1 MKRRSQLYVPGINE
15 RMILKSLEI
24 PADSIIFDL
33 EDSVPPED
41 KEKARELLKRSLSAY
56 SWKGKELCVRINQ
69 LTTKD
74 GLRDL
79 LFVSDLPIDV
89 VLIPKAEGSLDFV
102 HKVTG
107 KLLEP
112 IVETPRGLMEIEDLV
127 RSEGVVAISY
137 GAADLALH
145 AQGEIRGYEG
155 NIYVMTRVAT
165 SARAYDVDPVDK
177 VYFDL
182 KNAEGFRTEARTARS
197 LGFSGK
203 QVIHPSQVEI
213 ANSVFSPSREELEW
227 YREIVESY
235 ERAMKEGRG
244 AIRLRDQLVDQV
256 HYKIAKR
263 YLKDYANTE

>member
-15 RMILKSLEI
+15 RMIVKSLEI

-33 EDSVPPED
+33 EDSVPPDD
-41 KEKARELLKRSLSAY
+41 KERARELIRRSLSAY
-56 SWKGKELCVRINQ
+56 SWKEKELCVRVNQ

-79 LFVSDLPIDV
+79 LFVSDLPVDV
-89 VLIPKAEGSLDFV
+89 ILIPKAEGSLDFV

-107 KLLEP
+107 KMLEP
-112 IVETPRGLMEIEDLV
+112 IVETPRGLAEIEDLV
-127 RSEGVVAISY
+127 RSDGVVAISY

-145 AQGEIRGYEG
+145 SQGEIKGYEG
-155 NIYVMTRVAT
+155 NIYVMTRVVT
-165 SARAYDVDPVDK
+165 SARAYDVEPVDK

-182 KNAEGFRTEARTARS
+182 RNAEGFRAEAQLAKS

-213 ANSVFSPSREELEW
+213 ANSVFSPSKEELEW
-227 YREIVESY
+227 YREVVENY
-235 ERAMKEGRG
+235 EKAMREGKG

-263 YLKDYANTE
+263 YLQDYSEMR